1 MNGERLF
8 SGRYAWVVGAVGT
21 TAGLAIAFLV
31 VGFLILPYNEAGAN
45 FAGIWDAICSA
56 AGVPRTSAAAKSEP
70 LKANFKTS
78 DVVFSSDLAGP
89 LDTRAIG
96 RGATLAL
103 QCAICHGASRP
114 SQQVDTP
121 NLDGQ
126 PAAAIYKQLRDFKS
140 GARVNA
146 VMSPFGVKLSEQ
158 DMQDLA
164 AYYSYLP
171 RQPGINP
178 DPSIVSPAIVAHGA
192 SMRNVPACVS
202 CHDPTNARVGSP
214 WLEGQSAV
222 YIRSQLEA
230 FAHGNRRN
238 DINEQ
243 MRNIARQMT
252 PAEIEDAARYYAG
265 RP

>member
-1 MNGERLF
+1 M
-8 SGRYAWVVGAVGT
+8 SVAVGA
-21 TAGLAIAFLV
+21 TAGLAAAFFV
-31 VGFLILPYNEAGAN
+31 IGFLILPYTAAGAN

-56 AGVPRTSAAAKSEP
+56 AGVPRTSVAAKSEVQG
-70 LKANFKTS
+70 ANFKTS
-78 DVVFSSDLAGP
+78 NVVFSSDLAGP

-103 QCAICHGASRP
+103 QCAICHGSNRP

-146 VMSPFGVKLSEQ
+146 VMTPFAPKLDEQ
-158 DMQDLA
+158 DMRDLA

-171 RQPGINP
+171 RQPGTHP
-178 DPSIVSPAIVAHGA
+178 DPLIPAPAIASNGA
-192 SMRNVPACVS
+192 PMRNVPACVS
-202 CHDPTNARVGSP
+202 CHDLTNARVGSP

-222 YIRSQLEA
+222 YIGRQLEA
-230 FAHGNRRN
+230 FAHGTRRN
-238 DINEQ
+238 DINQQ

-252 PAEIEDAARYYAG
+252 PDEIEAAARYYAS

>member
-1 MNGERLF
+1 M
-8 SGRYAWVVGAVGT
+8 AGAVGV
-21 TAGLAIAFLV
+21 TAGLAVAFFL
-31 VGFLILPYNEAGAN
+31 VGFLILPYTEAGAN

-56 AGVPRTSAAAKSEP
+56 AGVPRKSAAAGAQVQ
-70 LKANFKTS
+70 KADFKAS
-78 DVVFSSDLAGP
+78 DVVFASDLPGP
-89 LDTRAIG
+89 PDTRAIG

-103 QCAICHGASRP
+103 QCAICHGSNRP

-121 NLDGQ
+121 DVDGQ
-126 PAAAIYKQLRDFKS
+126 PAAAIYKQLRDLKS

-146 VMSPFGVKLSEQ
+146 VMGPFAVRLSEQ
-158 DMQDLA
+158 DMHDLA

-171 RQPGINP
+171 RQPGTHP
-178 DPSIVSPAIVAHGA
+178 DPSITAPAIVAQGA
-192 SMRNVPACVS
+192 SMRNVPACVA
-202 CHDPTNARVGSP
+202 CHDPTNTRVGSP
-214 WLEGQSAV
+214 WLDGQSAI

-230 FAHGNRRN
+230 FARGTRRN

-252 PAEIEDAARYYAG
+252 PGEIEDAARYYAS

>member
-31 VGFLILPYNEAGAN
+31 VGFLILPYTEAGAN

-146 VMSPFGVKLSEQ
+146 AMSPFGVKLSEQ

-252 PAEIEDAARYYAG
+252 PQEIEDAARYYASQ
-265 RP
+265 P

>member
-1 MNGERLF
+1 MNGGRLL
-8 SGRYAWVVGAVGT
+8 SGRNGWIVGAVGA
-21 TAGLAIAFLV
+21 TAGLAVAFFV
-31 VGFLILPYNEAGAN
+31 IGFLILPYTEAGAN

-56 AGVPRTSAAAKSEP
+56 AGVPRTSAAARNEA

-103 QCAICHGASRP
+103 QCAICHGAGRP

-171 RQPGINP
+171 RQPGTHP
-178 DPSIVSPAIVAHGA
+178 DPSILSPAIVAHGA

-222 YIRSQLEA
+222 YIRSQLES
-230 FAHGNRRN
+230 FAHGTRRN

-252 PAEIEDAARYYAG
+252 PAEIEDAARYYAS

>member
-103 QCAICHGASRP
+103 QCASATAPAARASRSTRP
-114 SQQVDTP
+114 ISTDSRRPQSTSSC
-121 NLDGQ
+121 
-126 PAAAIYKQLRDFKS
+126 AIS
-140 GARVNA
+140 
-146 VMSPFGVKLSEQ
+146 
-158 DMQDLA
+158 
-164 AYYSYLP
+164 
-171 RQPGINP
+171 
-178 DPSIVSPAIVAHGA
+178 SPARG
-192 SMRNVPACVS
+192 
-202 CHDPTNARVGSP
+202 
-214 WLEGQSAV
+214 
-222 YIRSQLEA
+222 
-230 FAHGNRRN
+230 
-238 DINEQ
+238 
-243 MRNIARQMT
+243 
-252 PAEIEDAARYYAG
+252 
-265 RP
+265 

>member
-146 VMSPFGVKLSEQ
+146 VMSPFGIKLSEQ

-178 DPSIVSPAIVAHGA
+178 DPSIVSPAIVAQGA

-202 CHDPTNARVGSP
+202 CHDPANARVGSP

-230 FAHGNRRN
+230 FARGTRHN
-238 DINEQ
+238 DISAQ

-252 PAEIEDAARYYAG
+252 PTEIEEAARYYAG